1 MIHIY
6 NAASCLVDLSKDDM
20 HNTHSVLSV
29 EVGEGD
35 QFNQQIQR
43 FDVKYGKNIARQD
56 DLLSGLSEL
65 FINNNNQDMQITS
78 D

>member
-35 QFNQQIQR
+35 
-43 FDVKYGKNIARQD
+43 
-56 DLLSGLSEL
+56 
-65 FINNNNQDMQITS
+65 
-78 D
+78 